1 MTGKAD
7 GMTLGKI
14 STEEPVLELQG
25 ITKSYPGVV
34 ALDGV
39 DFNVNRNEIVG
50 LIGENGAGKS
60 TLMKILIGLIQPEQ
74 GVYKL
79 RGKVVTLRDP
89 AKAAQLGV
97 GMVFQE
103 GSLVP
108 NLSIME
114 NLFLCHEI
122 GFRTFG
128 FLSRRAMRDTASSAL
143 SLVKV
148 TTDLDTPISETTP
161 AVRQMVE
168 IARLLWL
175 SKLYHQENP
184 VLVLDEPTTVLT
196 EDERKTLFAI
206 LHQIKSQASII
217 LISHRLQEIVEN
229 SDRIVILKDGKNVS
243 DLKAKQTNIDD
254 IENRMVGH
262 TFSAERYREVEQAEP
277 GHEIVLSVRD
287 LSKRGAFEP
296 CNFSVRKGEIVS
308 LVGLV
313 GSGKESICRC
323 LNGLDKADSGSITLG
338 AKKLAPGSPSETVR
352 SGIGHIPIDRRSEG
366 LALGMTVADNVNLLV
381 LDRLK
386 VAGLISPALERKNAH
401 RLIQDC
407 RIKTPSFS
415 TMCANLSGGNQQKT
429 VIAKW
434 LSSKI
439 QLLVLDHPTRGVDV
453 GAKEEIYKLIR
464 RLARDGISMV
474 IMCDTL
480 EEDIGLSNRMLIMKD
495 GRLVCEMACPRDKKP
510 RPSEVIALIV

>member
-1 MTGKAD
+1 MARMSENTTAK
-7 GMTLGKI
+7 
-14 STEEPVLELQG
+14 STKEPVLELRG
-25 ITKSYPGVV
+25 IRKSYPGVV
-34 ALDGV
+34 ALDEV
-39 DFNVNRNEIVG
+39 DFTVQRNEIVG

-60 TLMKILIGLIQPEQ
+60 TLMKILIGLIQPDA

-79 RGKVVTLRDP
+79 RGEAVTLRDP
-89 AKAAQLGV
+89 AHAARHGV

-122 GFRTFG
+122 GFRKFG
-128 FLSRRAMRDTASSAL
+128 FLSQRAMRETAASVL
-143 SLVKV
+143 LLVKV
-148 TTDLDTPISETTP
+148 TSDLETPISDTTP

-175 SKLYHQENP
+175 SRLYQQENP
-184 VLVLDEPTTVLT
+184 ILVLDEPTTVLT
-196 EDERKTLFAI
+196 ENERQTLFAI
-206 LHQIKSQASII
+206 LNEIKRQASII

-229 SDRIVILKDGKNVS
+229 SDRIVILKDGKNVTE
-243 DLKAKQTNIDD
+243 LGANRANVAD
-254 IENRMVGH
+254 IENMMVGQ
-262 TFSAERYREVEQAEP
+262 TFAAERYREEEQLEP
-277 GHEIVLSVRD
+277 GNEIILGVRN

-296 CNFSVRKGEIVS
+296 FSFSVKKGEIVS

-313 GSGKESICRC
+313 GSGKEAVCRC
-323 LNGLDKADSGSITLG
+323 INGLDKPDTGTISLNGKA
-338 AKKLAPGSPSETVR
+338 LAAGSPSETVR

-366 LALGMTVADNVNLLV
+366 LALGMTVAENVNLLV

-386 VAGLISPALERKNAH
+386 VAGLVSPALEKKNAH
-401 RLIQDC
+401 RLIRDC
-407 RIKTPSFS
+407 RIKTPSS
-415 TMCANLSGGNQQKT
+415 ATMCANLSGGNQQKT

-464 RLARDGISMV
+464 KLARDGISMI

-495 GRLVCEMACPRDKKP
+495 GRLVSEMSCPRTNKP
-510 RPSEVIALIV
+510 TPSKIIALIV

>member
-1 MTGKAD
+1 MKA
-7 GMTLGKI
+7 K
-14 STEEPVLELQG
+14 EPVLELRG

-34 ALDGV
+34 ALDRA
-39 DFNVNRNEIVG
+39 DFTVYRSEIIG

-60 TLMKILIGLIQPEQ
+60 TLMKILIGLIRPDE
-74 GVYKL
+74 GLYRL
-79 RGKVVTLRDP
+79 RGKPVTLKDP
-89 AKAAQLGV
+89 ANAAQHGV

-122 GFRTFG
+122 GFRKFG
-128 FLSRRAMRDTASSAL
+128 FLSQSAMRDTAASAL

-148 TTDLDTPISETTP
+148 TTDLDTTISDTTP

-175 SKLYHQENP
+175 SRLYHQENP

-196 EDERKTLFAI
+196 EEERRTLFSI
-206 LHQIKSQASII
+206 LNEIKREASII
-217 LISHRLQEIVEN
+217 LISHRLQEVVEN

-243 DLKAKQTNIDD
+243 ELEAKHARVAD
-254 IENRMVGH
+254 IENKMVGH
-262 TFSAERYREVEQAEP
+262 TFAAERYREDEQGEP
-277 GHEIVLSVRD
+277 GGETVLTVRD
-287 LSKRGAFEP
+287 LSKRGAFETL
-296 CNFSVRKGEIVS
+296 NLYVRKGEIVS

-313 GSGKESICRC
+313 GSGKEAVCRC
-323 LNGLDKADSGSITLG
+323 INGLDKPDSGSISLSG
-338 AKKLAPGSPSETVR
+338 KNLVPGSPSETVR

-366 LALGMTVADNVNLLV
+366 LALGMTVAENINLLV

-386 VAGLISPALERKNAH
+386 MAGLVSPAREQKNAH

-407 RIKTPSFS
+407 RIKTPSS
-415 TMCANLSGGNQQKT
+415 ATMCANLSGGNQQKT

-464 RLARDGISMV
+464 RLAKDGISMV

-480 EEDIGLSNRMLIMKD
+480 EEDIGLCNRMLIMKD
-495 GRLVCEMACPRDKKP
+495 GRLVSEIGCPRDRKP
-510 RPSEVIALIV
+510 NPTDIIALIV

>member
-1 MTGKAD
+1 MMSGDTTGITAK
-7 GMTLGKI
+7 
-14 STEEPVLELQG
+14 EPVLELQR
-25 ITKSYPGVV
+25 ITKTYPGVV
-34 ALDGV
+34 ALDQV
-39 DFNVNRNEIVG
+39 DFIVGRNEIVG
-50 LIGENGAGKS
+50 LVGENGAGKS
-60 TLMKILIGLIQPEQ
+60 TLMKILIGLVQPDE
-74 GVYKL
+74 GLYKL
-79 RGKVVTLRDP
+79 RGERVTLRDP
-89 AKAAQLGV
+89 MNAARHGV

-122 GFRTFG
+122 GFRRFG
-128 FLSRRAMRDTASSAL
+128 FLSQRAMRETAFSVL

-148 TTDLDTPISETTP
+148 TSDLDTPISDTTP

-175 SKLYHQENP
+175 SKLYRQENP

-196 EDERKTLFAI
+196 ENERTTLFVI
-206 LHQIKSQASII
+206 LTEIKRQASII

-229 SDRIVILKDGKNVS
+229 SDRIVILKDGRNVTE
-243 DLKAKQTNIDD
+243 LEAARANVAD
-254 IENRMVGH
+254 IENQMVGH
-262 TFSAERYREVEQAEP
+262 TFAAERYREVEQVEP
-277 GHEIVLSVRD
+277 ENETVLSVRG
-287 LSKRGAFEP
+287 LSKRGAFEE
-296 CNFSVRKGEIVS
+296 CNFSVKKGEIVS

-323 LNGLDKADSGSITLG
+323 INGLDRPDSGSISLG
-338 AKKLAPGSPSETVR
+338 GKKLVPGSPSETVR
-352 SGIGHIPIDRRSEG
+352 SGIGHVPIDRRSEG
-366 LALGMTVADNVNLLV
+366 LALGMTVAENVNLLV

-386 VAGLISPALERKNAH
+386 VAGFVSPAREKKNAR
-401 RLIQDC
+401 RLIEDC
-407 RIKTPSFS
+407 RIKTPSSS

-439 QLLVLDHPTRGVDV
+439 RLLVLDHPTRGVDV

-464 RLARDGISMV
+464 RLARDGLSMI

-480 EEDIGLSNRMLIMKD
+480 EEDICICNRMLIMKD
-495 GRLVCEMACPRDKKP
+495 GRLVSEMCCPRDQKP
-510 RPSEVIALIV
+510 SPSDIIALIV

>member
-1 MTGKAD
+1 M
-7 GMTLGKI
+7 LGDI
-14 STEEPVLELQG
+14 MGITAGEPVLELQR

-34 ALDGV
+34 ALDE
-39 DFNVNRNEIVG
+39 VNFTVYRNEIVG

-60 TLMKILIGLIQPEQ
+60 TLMKILIGLIQPDE
-74 GVYKL
+74 GLYRL
-79 RGKVVTLRDP
+79 RGERVTLRDP
-89 AKAAQLGV
+89 ASAAQRGV

-122 GFRTFG
+122 GFRRFG
-128 FLSRRAMRDTASSAL
+128 FLWQRAMRETAVSVL

-148 TTDLDTPISETTP
+148 TSDLDTPISDTTP

-175 SKLYHQENP
+175 SRLYQQNP

-196 EDERKTLFAI
+196 EDERKTLFTI
-206 LHQIKSQASII
+206 LNEIKRQASII

-229 SDRIVILKDGKNVS
+229 SDRIVILKDGKNVTE
-243 DLKAKQTNIDD
+243 LAAEHANVAD
-254 IENRMVGH
+254 IENKMVGH
-262 TFSAERYREVEQAEP
+262 TFAAERYREDEQVEP
-277 GHEIVLSVRD
+277 GDEIVLSVQG

-296 CNFSVRKGEIVS
+296 FNFAVRKGEIVS

-313 GSGKESICRC
+313 GSGKEAVCRC
-323 LNGLDKADSGSITLG
+323 ITGLDKPDSGSISLG
-338 AKKLAPGSPSETVR
+338 GKKLAPGFPSETVR
-352 SGIGHIPIDRRSEG
+352 SGIGHVPIDRRSEG
-366 LALGMTVADNVNLLV
+366 LALGMTVAENVNLLV

-386 VAGLISPALERKNAH
+386 VAGLISPALERRNAH

-407 RIKTPSFS
+407 RIKTPSAA

-439 QLLVLDHPTRGVDV
+439 RLLVLDHPTRGVDV

-464 RLARDGISMV
+464 GLARDGISMV

-480 EEDIGLSNRMLIMKD
+480 EEDIGLCNRMLIMKD
-495 GRLVCEMACPRDKKP
+495 GRLTSEMSCPRNKKP
-510 RPSEVIALIV
+510 SPSDIIALIV

>member
-1 MTGKAD
+1 
-7 GMTLGKI
+7 MTLGHTT
-14 STEEPVLELQG
+14 SMNANEPVLELRR

-39 DFNVNRNEIVG
+39 DFTVHRNEILG

-60 TLMKILIGLIQPEQ
+60 TLMKILIGLIQPDEGLYQ
-74 GVYKL
+74 L
-79 RGKVVTLRDP
+79 RGEPVTLRDP
-89 AKAAQLGV
+89 ANAARHGV

-122 GFRTFG
+122 GFRKFG
-128 FLSRRAMRDTASSAL
+128 FLSQRAMRDTASSVL

-148 TTDLDTPISETTP
+148 TTNLDTPISDTTP

-175 SKLYHQENP
+175 SRLYRQENP

-196 EDERKTLFAI
+196 EDERKTLFTI
-206 LHQIKSQASII
+206 LNDVKSQASII

-243 DLKAKQTNIDD
+243 DLEAKHANIAD
-254 IENRMVGH
+254 IENMMVGH
-262 TFSAERYREVEQAEP
+262 TFAAERYREDEQGEP
-277 GHEIVLSVRD
+277 GDEIVLTVRD

-296 CNFSVRKGEIVS
+296 FNFSVRKGEIVS

-313 GSGKESICRC
+313 GSGKEAVCRC
-323 LNGLDKADSGSITLG
+323 INGLDKPDSGSISLG
-338 AKKLAPGSPSETVR
+338 GKRLAPGSPSETVR

-366 LALGMTVADNVNLLV
+366 LALGMTVAENVNLLV

-386 VAGLISPALERKNAH
+386 VGGLVSPALEKNNAR

-407 RIKTPSFS
+407 RIKTPSSS

-464 RLARDGISMV
+464 SLARDGISMI

-480 EEDIGLSNRMLIMKD
+480 EEDIGLCNRMLIMKD
-495 GRLVCEMACPRDKKP
+495 GRLVSEISCPRDKKP
-510 RPSEVIALIV
+510 SPSNIIALIV

>member
-1 MTGKAD
+1 
-7 GMTLGKI
+7 MTLGHQTSRTAKE
-14 STEEPVLELQG
+14 SVLELRR

-34 ALDGV
+34 ALHE
-39 DFNVNRNEIVG
+39 VNFTVHRNEIVG

-60 TLMKILIGLIQPEQ
+60 TLMKILIGLIQPDEGSYQ
-74 GVYKL
+74 L
-79 RGKVVTLRDP
+79 RGERVTLRGP
-89 AKAAQLGV
+89 ANAARHGV

-103 GSLVP
+103 GSLLP

-122 GFRTFG
+122 GFRKFG
-128 FLSRRAMRDTASSAL
+128 FLSQRAMRETASSVL

-148 TTDLDTPISETTP
+148 TSDLETPISETTS

-175 SKLYHQENP
+175 SRLYRQENP

-196 EDERKTLFAI
+196 EDERKTLFTI
-206 LHQIKSQASII
+206 LNDVKSQASII

-229 SDRIVILKDGKNVS
+229 SDRIVILKDGKNVT
-243 DLKAKQTNIDD
+243 DLEAGSAKVAD
-254 IENRMVGH
+254 IENMMVGH
-262 TFSAERYREVEQAEP
+262 TFAAERYREDEQVEP
-277 GHEIVLSVRD
+277 GNEIVLSVRD

-296 CNFSVRKGEIVS
+296 FNLTVRKGEIVS

-313 GSGKESICRC
+313 GSGKEAVCRC
-323 LNGLDKADSGSITLG
+323 INGLEKPDRGSISLG
-338 AKKLAPGSPSETVR
+338 GKKLAPGSPSETVR

-366 LALGMTVADNVNLLV
+366 LALGMTVAENVNLLV

-386 VAGLISPALERKNAH
+386 VGGLVSPALEKKNAR

-407 RIKTPSFS
+407 RIKTPSSS

-434 LSSKI
+434 LSAKI

-464 RLARDGISMV
+464 KLARDGISMIV
-474 IMCDTL
+474 MCDTL
-480 EEDIGLSNRMLIMKD
+480 EEDIGLCHRMLIMKD
-495 GRLVCEMACPRDKKP
+495 GRLVSEMSCPRDKKP
-510 RPSEVIALIV
+510 SPGNIIALIV

>member
-1 MTGKAD
+1 M
-7 GMTLGKI
+7 GMTAK
-14 STEEPVLELQG
+14 EPALELER

-34 ALDGV
+34 ALDE
-39 DFNVNRNEIVG
+39 VNFTVHRNEIVG

-60 TLMKILIGLIQPEQ
+60 TLMRILIGLIQPDA
-74 GVYKL
+74 GLYRL
-79 RGKVVTLRDP
+79 RGERVTLRDP
-89 AKAAQLGV
+89 ASAARHGV

-122 GFRTFG
+122 GFRKFG
-128 FLSRRAMRDTASSAL
+128 FLSQRAMRKTASAVL
-143 SLVKV
+143 SLVKIAS
-148 TTDLDTPISETTP
+148 DLDTPISDTTP

-175 SKLYHQENP
+175 SRLYHQENP

-196 EDERKTLFAI
+196 ENERITLFRI
-206 LHQIKSQASII
+206 LTDLKRQASII

-229 SDRIVILKDGKNVS
+229 SDRIIILKDGKNVAEL
-243 DLKAKQTNIDD
+243 DARRANIAD
-254 IENRMVGH
+254 IENKMVGH
-262 TFSAERYREVEQAEP
+262 SFATERYREGEQVEP
-277 GHEIVLSVRD
+277 GNDIVLNVRD
-287 LSKRGAFEP
+287 LSKRGEFEP
-296 CNFSVRKGEIVS
+296 FNFSVRKGEIVS

-313 GSGKESICRC
+313 GSGKEAVCRC
-323 LNGLDKADSGSITLG
+323 ITGLDKPDSGSVSLG
-338 AKKLAPGSPSETVR
+338 GKKLAPGSPSETVR

-366 LALGMTVADNVNLLV
+366 LALGMTVAENVNLLV

-386 VAGLISPALERKNAH
+386 VAGLISPVREKKNAD

-407 RIKTPSFS
+407 RIKTPSSS

-439 QLLVLDHPTRGVDV
+439 RLLVLDHPTRGVDV

-464 RLARDGISMV
+464 RLASDGISMI

-480 EEDIGLSNRMLIMKD
+480 EEDIGLCNRMLIMKD
-495 GRLVCEMACPRDKKP
+495 GRLTSEMTCARDKKP
-510 RPSEVIALIV
+510 SPSNIIALIV

>member
-1 MTGKAD
+1 MA
-7 GMTLGKI
+7 LGHTT
-14 STEEPVLELQG
+14 SMNANEPVLELRR

-34 ALDGV
+34 ALDRV
-39 DFNVNRNEIVG
+39 DFTVHRNEILG

-60 TLMKILIGLIQPEQ
+60 TLMKILIGLIQPDEGLYQ
-74 GVYKL
+74 L
-79 RGKVVTLRDP
+79 RGEPVTLRDP
-89 AKAAQLGV
+89 ANAARHGV

-122 GFRTFG
+122 GFRKFG
-128 FLSRRAMRDTASSAL
+128 FLSQRAMRDTASSVL

-148 TTDLDTPISETTP
+148 TTNLDTPISDTTP

-175 SKLYHQENP
+175 SKLYRQENP

-196 EDERKTLFAI
+196 EDERKTLFTI
-206 LHQIKSQASII
+206 LNDVKSQASII

-229 SDRIVILKDGKNVS
+229 SERIVILKDGKNVA
-243 DLKAKQTNIDD
+243 DLEAKHANIAD
-254 IENRMVGH
+254 IENMMVGH
-262 TFSAERYREVEQAEP
+262 TFAAERYREDEQGEP
-277 GHEIVLSVRD
+277 GDEIVLTVRD

-296 CNFSVRKGEIVS
+296 FNFSVRKGEIVS

-313 GSGKESICRC
+313 GSGKEAVCRC
-323 LNGLDKADSGSITLG
+323 INGLDKPDSGSISLG
-338 AKKLAPGSPSETVR
+338 GKRLAPGSPSEAVR

-366 LALGMTVADNVNLLV
+366 LALGMTVAENVNLLV

-386 VAGLISPALERKNAH
+386 VGGLVSPALEKKNAR

-407 RIKTPSFS
+407 RIKTPSSS

-464 RLARDGISMV
+464 SLARDGISMI

-480 EEDIGLSNRMLIMKD
+480 EEDIGLCNRMLIMKD
-495 GRLVCEMACPRDKKP
+495 GRLVSEISCPRDKKP
-510 RPSEVIALIV
+510 SPSNIIALIV

>member
-1 MTGKAD
+1 MAPPTNIKAN
-7 GMTLGKI
+7 
-14 STEEPVLELQG
+14 EPVLELRQ
-25 ITKSYPGVV
+25 ITKSYPGVL
-34 ALDGV
+34 ALDRV
-39 DFNVNRNEIVG
+39 DFAVYRNEIVG

-60 TLMKILIGLIQPEQ
+60 TLMKIIIGLIQPDE
-74 GVYKL
+74 GLYRL
-79 RGKVVTLRDP
+79 RGAPVTLRDP
-89 AKAAQLGV
+89 ATAARHGV

-122 GFRTFG
+122 GFRKFG
-128 FLSRRAMRDTASSAL
+128 FLWQGAMREAASSVL

-148 TTDLDTPISETTP
+148 TTNLDTPISDTTP

-175 SKLYHQENP
+175 SRLYHQENP

-196 EDERKTLFAI
+196 EEERTTLFTI
-206 LHQIKSQASII
+206 LNDIKSQASII

-229 SDRIVILKDGKNVS
+229 SGRIVILKDGKNVS
-243 DLKAKQTNIDD
+243 DLEAKHANVAE

-262 TFSAERYREVEQAEP
+262 TFAAERYREDEQDEP
-277 GHEIVLSVRD
+277 GNEIVLTVRD
-287 LSKRGAFEP
+287 LSKRRAFEP
-296 CNFSVRKGEIVS
+296 LNFSVRKGEIVS

-313 GSGKESICRC
+313 GSGKEAVCRC
-323 LNGLDKADSGSITLG
+323 INGLDKPDRGSISLG
-338 AKKLAPGSPSETVR
+338 GKKLAPGSPSETVR
-352 SGIGHIPIDRRSEG
+352 SGIGHVPIDRRSEG
-366 LALGMTVADNVNLLV
+366 LALGMTVAENVNLLV

-386 VAGLISPALERKNAH
+386 VAGLISPGRERKNAH

-407 RIKTPSFS
+407 RIKTPSSS

-464 RLARDGISMV
+464 KLARDGISMI

-480 EEDIGLSNRMLIMKD
+480 EEDIGLCNRMLIMKD
-495 GRLVCEMACPRDKKP
+495 GRLVSEIRCPREQKP
-510 RPSEVIALIV
+510 SPSSIIALIV